1 MFWKYC
7 ESLLGFGRWIFKGH
21 IKAVIDE
28 LSITVRCDSNINKVA
43 FKKIYGEERRRSI
56 DFQSIQ
62 KLVRLFHI
70 FWSHTNL
77 SIINK
82 KTKKVR

>member
-7 ESLLGFGRWIFKGH
+7 EGLLGLGRWILEEN
-21 IKAVIDE
+21 IKAVVSE
-28 LSITVRCDSNINKVA
+28 LSKTVRCDSNINKVA
-43 FKKIYGEERRRSI
+43 FKKIYEEERRKFI

-70 FWSHTNL
+70 FRSHAYISTA
-77 SIINK
+77 IT
-82 KTKKVR
+82 TKVK